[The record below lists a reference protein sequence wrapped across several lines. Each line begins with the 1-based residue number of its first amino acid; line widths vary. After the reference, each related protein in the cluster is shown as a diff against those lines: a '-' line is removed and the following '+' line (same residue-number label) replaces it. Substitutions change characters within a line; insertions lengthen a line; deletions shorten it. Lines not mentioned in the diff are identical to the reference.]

1 MLLLATALP
10 GAASASAICD
20 GLNARLA
27 ELPRASGAAG
37 NTRVYSNAIS
47 RQTIQMRKVRADMR
61 RFGCSSGSVIVYGN
75 VNDDTCGML
84 ADTMDRMQ
92 DNLDMLDRKRRDTA
106 MAAGDASERRRLR
119 NALKTHGCVEQ
130 PDGVQEAAIGEKKIH
145 RNILRD
151 LPPAGES
158 IPMLRDSLDESGLS
172 LMDPALDGSLRTV
185 CVRMC
190 DGAFFPISANAS
202 PSNFAR
208 DTAMCS
214 SRCPGTPTELYY
226 HALQT
231 EETEDMV
238 SAATGRPYR
247 DLPNAFAYR
256 TRDLDKPAACG
267 CGMSALEKRQSTPD
281 RTAGRQSGTGSITTF
296 TSRTPDTGDTTGAI
310 KTEPE
315 ERPYDPKAK
324 VRIVGP
330 TYLPGEES
338 AIDLRN
344 PAN

>member
-37 NTRVYSNAIS
+37 NTRIYSNAIS
-47 RQTIQMRKVRADMR
+47 RQTIQMRKVRSDMT

-75 VNDDTCGML
+75 INADTCGML
-84 ADTMDRMQ
+84 EETMGRMQ
-92 DNLDMLDRKRRDTA
+92 DNLEMLDRKRRDTA
-106 MAAGDASERRRLR
+106 MAASDADERRRLR

-130 PDGVQEAAIGEKKIH
+130 QDGVQEASAGETRIH

-151 LPPAGES
+151 LPPAGEG
-158 IPMLRDSLDESGLS
+158 IPMLRDSLDDNGLA
-172 LMDPALDGSLRTV
+172 LTDPALDGSLRTV
-185 CVRMC
+185 CVRIC

-202 PSNFAR
+202 PPNFAR

-214 SRCPGTPTELYY
+214 ARCPGTPTELYY

-231 EETEDMV
+231 QETEDMV

-256 TRDLDKPAACG
+256 TRDRGKPGGCG

-281 RTAGRQSGTGSITTF
+281 QPAGIQSETGSITTI
-296 TSRTPDTGDTTGAI
+296 TSRKPQTASQVKI
-310 KTEPE
+310 EAE
-315 ERPYDPKAK
+315 ERPYDPQAK

-330 TYLPGEES
+330 TYLPREES
-338 AIDLRN
+338 AIDLRH